1 MIPVKNMVLAKINK
15 KYVTKNI
22 FLDKKIQI
30 FFFSLITMLD
40 FFFLEIYIFLMFK
53 KS

>member
-1 MIPVKNMVLAKINK
+1 MIPVKNMVLAKIIK

-30 FFFSLITMLD
+30 FFFALITMLD

>member
-1 MIPVKNMVLAKINK
+1 MILVKNIVLAKINK

-30 FFFSLITMLD
+30 FFFALIIMLD
-40 FFFLEIYIFLMFK
+40 IFSFEIHIFLMFK

>member
-30 FFFSLITMLD
+30 LFFALIIMLD
-40 FFFLEIYIFLMFK
+40 IFSFEIHIFLMFK